1 MKERL
6 LMKVSELAERAK
18 VPATTIRF
26 YVREGL
32 LPPPL
37 KMGRTVAYYSD
48 DHLRRL
54 KLIKKLSAGGKS
66 LREIREDIQR
76 RFKEKEIPEQAP
88 PEVTTNRR
96 EAIIKA
102 AIKLFRE
109 KGLSDTSV
117 NDIVSRAGVG
127 KDTFYLNFKNK
138 EELFIKCADRIF
150 YEMYEDIWQEIREER
165 DMIERL
171 RKRGRAFFQYYPQWI
186 DMMNL
191 IRGASV
197 SGNPVFT
204 EKLEQ
209 VMEQIT
215 GPIIHDIDRAK
226 REGQVLAEVDST
238 IAAFFMMGM
247 AEYSAYLI
255 QHSDYTDEDILEFM
269 DDFLTGSLSLRL
281 ERRGDIKKGKRR

>member
-1 MKERL
+1 MKEKL
-6 LMKVSELAERAK
+6 VMKISELAERAK
-18 VPATTIRF
+18 VPASTIRY

-37 KMGRTVAYYSD
+37 KTGRTIAYYSD
-48 DHLRRL
+48 AHLRRL
-54 KLIKKLSAGGKS
+54 KLIKKHASQGKT
-66 LREIREDIQR
+66 LQEIREEIQR
-76 RFKEKEIPEQAP
+76 RFKGKETLPEVSDA
-88 PEVTTNRR
+88 VTTNRR
-96 EAIIKA
+96 EAIIKS

-117 NDIVSRAGVG
+117 NDIVSHAGVG

-171 RKRGRAFFQYYPQWI
+171 RKRGKAFFQYYPKWI

-197 SGNPVFT
+197 SGNPVFV

-215 GPIIHDIDRAK
+215 GPIIHDIERAK
-226 REGQVLAEVDST
+226 KEGLVGKNIDST
-238 IAAFFMMGM
+238 VAAFFMMGM

-255 QHSDYTDEDILEFM
+255 EHSDYTEEDILEFM
-269 DDFLTGSLSLRL
+269 DNFLTGSLSL
-281 ERRGDIKKGKRR
+281 EVGEYGKPGKKKG